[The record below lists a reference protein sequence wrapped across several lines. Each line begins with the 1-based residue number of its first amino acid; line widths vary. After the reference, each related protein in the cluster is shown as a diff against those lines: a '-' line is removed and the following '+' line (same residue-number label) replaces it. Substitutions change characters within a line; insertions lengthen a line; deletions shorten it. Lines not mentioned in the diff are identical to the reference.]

1 MAGDQGFIHRCGSG
15 IILVVANVPGS
26 NFDVAFA
33 MEACVATVLFVL
45 CFCVPDG
52 GVPYLLAATTD
63 GGPDTE
69 PGATEELLASSPHF
83 SPDEQETLR
92 LLVGTGELAAVSPA
106 AVHHRGVHG
115 GREDGAARRPRPRAG
130 PHPPR

>member
-1 MAGDQGFIHRCGSG
+1 MWFGHHTRRGERAGEQLRRGVRDGGLRGDRA
-15 IILVVANVPGS
+15 LRA
-26 NFDVAFA
+26 
-33 MEACVATVLFVL
+33 LFL
-45 CFCVPDG
+45 RKAG

-92 LLVGTGELAAVSPA
+92 LLVGTGELAAASPA

-130 PHPPR
+130 PRPPR